1 MDGSVS
7 MALILIL
14 LLSLAIHD
22 KFYDVLRADYS
33 TRKPLDVDTLRPPLS
48 SAKQLHSALLSS
60 ERASGDFLMK

>member
-33 TRKPLDVDTLRPPLS
+33 TRKPLDVDPPPSLFGKAASLRS
-48 SAKQLHSALLSS
+48 SL
-60 ERASGDFLMK
+60 

>member
-48 SAKQLHSALLSS
+48 LRQSS
-60 ERASGDFLMK
+60 FTPLFSLARGLQVISS